1 MKKSF
6 IQGPIP
12 AEKIANSIAHHKHK
26 TNIGAHDIFLGQV
39 REDFIGD
46 LSVISIDFEAQ
57 EELSEKTIY
66 EIREEAFANF
76 SLTCLHIYHS
86 LQNVPVGELCFYV
99 FASSP
104 HRDAAFNATRYIV
117 EEFKKRVPIFGKINL
132 SDGSYVWKENKTK

>member
-12 AEKIANSIAHHKHK
+12 AKKIANSIDHHKHK
-26 TNIGAHDIFLGQV
+26 TTIGAHDIFLGQV
-39 REDFIGD
+39 REDLIGE
-46 LSVISIDFEAQ
+46 LAVKSIDFEAQ
-57 EELSEKTIY
+57 EELSEKIIN
-66 EIREEAFANF
+66 EIREEAFSNF

-86 LQNVPVGELCFYV
+86 LKNVPIGELCFYV

-104 HRDAAFNATRYIV
+104 HRDGAFKATRYIV

-132 SDGSYVWKENKTK
+132 SDGSYIWKENTTK

>member
-6 IQGPIP
+6 IEGPIP

-39 REDFIGD
+39 REDSIGEF
-46 LSVISIDFEAQ
+46 SVESIDFEAQ
-57 EELSEKTIY
+57 ESFSEKVIH
-66 EIREEAFANF
+66 EIREEAFANY

-86 LQNVPVGELCFYV
+86 LNNVPVGELCFYV

-104 HRDAAFNATRYIV
+104 HRDAAFKATRYIV

-132 SDGSYVWKENKTK
+132 SNGTYVWKENKTK

>member
-6 IQGPIP
+6 INGPIP
-12 AEKIANSIAHHKHK
+12 PEKIANSISHHKHK

-39 REDFIGD
+39 REDNLQG
-46 LSVISIDFEAQ
+46 SNVVSIDFEAQ
-57 EELSEKTIY
+57 EELSEKIIH

-86 LQNVPVGELCFYV
+86 LNKVPVGELCFYV
-99 FASSP
+99 FASSS
-104 HRDAAFNATRYIV
+104 HRESVFKATQFIV

-132 SDGSYVWKENKTK
+132 SNGSYIWKENTAK

>member
-6 IQGPIP
+6 IYGPIP
-12 AEKIANSIAHHKHK
+12 PEKISNSITHHKHK

-39 REDFIGD
+39 REDIID
-46 LSVISIDFEAQ
+46 NVKVVSIDFEAQ
-57 EELSEKTIY
+57 EELSEKIIH
-66 EIREEAFANF
+66 EIREEAFAKF

-99 FASSP
+99 FTSSP
-104 HRDAAFNATRYIV
+104 HRDAAFNATKYIV

-132 SDGSYVWKENKTK
+132 SNGSYIWKENTSK